1 MDKKIIKYK
10 TKKNKLENEILELL
24 NRKKENYEN
33 DIANSNNNHMIVEFI
48 KNYLNE
54 LKSGDENNNKKIIII
69 VSGNYSVGKTTFVS
83 NLENYILK
91 ISDNI
96 LNTLGNNLISNISF
110 DNCMLF
116 NNGIFEIK
124 NKITIIKVTNH
135 NLAYLNDKIN
145 SNIDNINILNIKIIT
160 KDKNSLKNKYI
171 NKIISD
177 IKNNTSYFIKNLSTN
192 NNINS
197 DIQNNIQN
205 NIQLLKS
212 KKSIYSD
219 NDFIFLNQVVNDVF
233 NFKYDVVTNFD
244 EKTNCELNFEN
255 ITTFYL

>member
-1 MDKKIIKYK
+1 MDKKILKYK
-10 TKKNKLENEILELL
+10 TKKNKLENEILEVL

-33 DIANSNNNHMIVEFI
+33 DIANSNNNRVIVEFI
-48 KNYLNE
+48 ENFLNE
-54 LKSGDENNNKKIIII
+54 LKLSYEHYNKKIIII

-91 ISDNI
+91 ISCNIFNNI
-96 LNTLGNNLISNISF
+96 LNTLGNDFIDKITF
-110 DNCMLF
+110 D
-116 NNGIFEIK
+116 NGIFEIK
-124 NKITIIKVTNH
+124 NKITIIKVKND
-135 NLAYLNDKIN
+135 NLINLNDKIN
-145 SNIDNINILNIKIIT
+145 YYTENMSVLNIKIIP

-171 NKIISD
+171 NKIICD

-197 DIQNNIQN
+197 DIQNNIQT
-205 NIQLLKS
+205 NIKLLKL

-219 NDFIFLNQVVNDVF
+219 DDFIFLNQVVDFVF
-233 NFKYDVVTNFD
+233 NSKYD
-244 EKTNCELNFEN
+244 EITNCELNKFN